1 MSGEKE
7 AAKASQRIA
16 CPYCGNDLDFLEVA
30 TGVIL
35 TNRYVQNDDCSF
47 SQQEGESRILGDV
60 RLYCSECQAD
70 LSAFHQRFLEMLF

>member
-7 AAKASQRIA
+7 AARAGQRIF
-16 CPYCGNDLDFLEVA
+16 CPQCGNDLEFLEVA

-35 TNRYVQNDDCSF
+35 TNRYVQNPDSSF

-60 RLYCSECQAD
+60 RLFCSECQAD
-70 LSAFHQRFLEMLF
+70 LSSFHQRFLEMLF